1 MGIKRYSDLRVW
13 HCGMALAEAVYKA
26 SARFPRSELFGL
38 RAQIQRC
45 AISIPSN
52 IAEGHARGTTREFL
66 RFLSIALGSTA
77 ELETQLQLASRLGY
91 VDQSALDDLQQQA
104 GEIGRMLQGLRASLQ
119 RRLRRPT
126 DQQGLLSLV
135 PSP

>member
-1 MGIKRYSDLRVW
+1 MGIKRYCDLRVW
-13 HCGMALAEAVYKA
+13 QCGITLTESIYKA

-38 RAQIQRC
+38 RAQIQRS
-45 AISIPSN
+45 AVSIPSN

-66 RFLSIALGSTA
+66 RFLSVALGSTA

-91 VDQSALDDLQQQA
+91 LAQSELEELQGQA

-126 DQQGLLSLV
+126 EQQGLF
-135 PSP
+135 P